1 MKRGRTEEIQRL
13 RSMRPMRKPSGHFIQ
28 ERISFLSIFDVTEEV
43 LNHWKREEIHSIED
57 IHAADARARFMAEEA
72 IKKAEL

>member
-1 MKRGRTEEIQRL
+1 M
-13 RSMRPMRKPSGHFIQ
+13 
-28 ERISFLSIFDVTEEV
+28 TEEV